1 MQIKIE
7 NYLLVSQETGGFD
20 LVEIKKA
27 KSKNSDKNYIR
38 KEIIANNVSEKKA
51 LKLIVA
57 KTNHNNPIT
66 LSFPQYLVELKTQY
80 DRIEKLFDI
89 EILR

>member
-27 KSKNSDKNYIR
+27 KKTESKTGYIR
-38 KEIIANNVSEKKA
+38 KQIIAHNISERRAIKI
-51 LKLIVA
+51 IVA

-66 LSFPQYLVELKTQY
+66 LSFPQYLIELKTQY

-89 EILR
+89 EILK